1 MRVRARALRCV
12 PRALHRPRALAAP
25 AACPQGDAKAKA
37 NAIYRKWVLAK
48 YEAFKAAL
56 REALLAADKPQ
67 DFQLLAMVVLLQ
79 LTQSASKLNE
89 GAGGAA

>member
-1 MRVRARALRCV
+1 M
-12 PRALHRPRALAAP
+12 
-25 AACPQGDAKAKA
+25 
-37 NAIYRKWVLAK
+37 LAK